1 MGIIAHRMAKDAKLP
16 HQRVGEILNERR
28 GVTAEADLHLC
39 AYFGLTPGYWL
50 RVQLAYDLR
59 EAINTVGNIIKATVH
74 PLKAP

>member
-1 MGIIAHRMAKDAKLP
+1 MGIAAYRLAKDSKLP

-28 GVTAEADLHLC
+28 GIAAEADLHLC

-59 EAINTVGNIIKATVH
+59 EALNRVGARIKAAVH
-74 PLKAP
+74 PLRAA